1 MAVYKYATKD
11 LSINAAESFLY
22 QATMVAG
29 EASDEDS
36 STTKRSKILYVCIGH
51 NKDWPNEPTPT
62 TPPDNEQHLSFG
74 HHRDMIGCRKVTA
87 SNISHV
93 APRYDWTSGTV
104 YSMWRDTDE
113 DMYDRAFYVLTDEYN
128 VYKCLYN
135 NKGAAS
141 TVKPTG
147 FSTLPFT
154 TSDGYT
160 WKYMYTVSLSDANK
174 FLTPAYLP
182 VKTIVTGDGSTESDR
197 QLAVQNAA
205 VNGAIY
211 VVETV
216 NVGSGY
222 HYIANCVVEAG
233 GRDTIR
239 LSGAGDNPPSPID
252 NFYNGSSI
260 YIQSGT
266 GAGQL
271 RRIVDYEGATKTITV
286 NTAFATT
293 CNTDSRALISPTVT
307 VIGDGQG
314 AKAYAR
320 VNTST
325 TAISNIQVIAVGS
338 GYTHAEAL
346 ITSNSIH
353 GAGATANVVISPT
366 GGHGR
371 NPIRELYA
379 DKLMLN
385 IQFNGV
391 EGVSANGNGYI
402 PSNTE
407 FRSISL
413 ISDPVLKC
421 DSNNNFVAVEHIAN
435 TSNSPQTL
443 RLTTRLTISYNQMDG
458 STPQNPLAVGDIL
471 TNERNRLRAELGT
484 LEFVTELGATA
495 RQNAALANAV
505 KAANGDVV
513 YIREDETESDPS
525 FCSVYINNVD
535 SYSDYAAF
543 TKDDVILKSTSDT
556 KVATVEAIKGPEAN
570 TYSGEILFVEHLQA
584 ISRDP
589 EQTEDIKIIL
599 DF

>member
-11 LSINAAESFLY
+11 LSINAAESFLHN
-22 QATMVAG
+22 ATH
-29 EASDEDS
+29 DEDS
-36 STTKRSKILYVCIGH
+36 STEKKSMILYVCLGH
-51 NKDWPNEPTPT
+51 NKEWPNEPTPT
-62 TPPDNEQHLSFG
+62 TPPDNEQHLSYE
-74 HHRDMIGCRKVTA
+74 HHREMIGCRRVT
-87 SNISHV
+87 SSDMSHV
-93 APRYDWTSGTV
+93 TQRYDWTSGTV
-104 YSMWRDTDE
+104 YSMWRDTDT
-113 DMYDRAFYVLTDEYN
+113 DMYERAYYVLTDEYN

-135 NKGAAS
+135 NKGSAS
-141 TVKPTG
+141 TVKPSG

-160 WKYMYTVSLSDANK
+160 WKYMYTVSLSEANK
-174 FLTPAYLP
+174 FLTPSYIP
-182 VKTIVTGDGSTESDR
+182 VKTIETGDGSTESDR

-205 VNGAIY
+205 VNGAIH

-216 NVGSGY
+216 QVGSGY
-222 HYIANCVVEAG
+222 HYIANGVVEAG
-233 GRDTIR
+233 GRDDIR
-239 LSGAGDNPPSPID
+239 LSAAGDNPPSPID
-252 NFYNGSSI
+252 NYYNGSSI

-271 RRIVDYEGATKTITV
+271 RRIIDYDGSTKTFTV
-286 NTAFATT
+286 NTAFQTT
-293 CNTDSRALISPTVT
+293 CNTDSRVIISPSCTI
-307 VIGDGQG
+307 IGDGQG
-314 AKAYAR
+314 AKAYTR
-320 VNTST
+320 VNIST
-325 TAISNIQVIAVGS
+325 GAISNVQVIAVGS
-338 GYTHAEAL
+338 GYSRAQAL

-353 GAGATANVVISPT
+353 GSGATANVVISPT
-366 GGHGR
+366 GGHGS

-379 DKLMLN
+379 DKIMMN

-413 ISDPVLKC
+413 LSDPVLKC
-421 DSNNNFVAVEHIAN
+421 DSNNNFITVERIAN
-435 TSNSPQTL
+435 TSNSPATL
-443 RLTTRLTISYNQMDG
+443 RMMTRLTISYNQMDG
-458 STPQNPLAVGDIL
+458 STPQNPLVVGDTI

-484 LEFVTELGATA
+484 LEFVTELGQTA
-495 RQNAALANAV
+495 RESAALTNAVLAANA
-505 KAANGDVV
+505 DIV

-525 FCSVYINNVD
+525 FYSVYINNVE

-556 KVATVEAIKGPEAN
+556 QVATVESIKGPEAN
-570 TYSGEILFVEHLQA
+570 TFSGEILYVEHIQA
-584 ISRDP
+584 VTRDP

>member
-11 LSINAAESFLY
+11 LSIDAAASFLH
-22 QATMVAG
+22 QTTMVAG
-29 EASDEDS
+29 TSTDEDGRS
-36 STTKRSKILYVCIGH
+36 TKRSKILYVCIGH
-51 NKDWPNEPTPT
+51 NKEWTNEPTPT
-62 TPPDNEQHLSFG
+62 LPPDNEQHLSYE
-74 HHRDMIGCRKVTA
+74 HHRELIGCRKVTP

-93 APRYDWTSGTV
+93 APRYNWATGTV

-113 DMYDRAFYVLTDEYN
+113 DMYARAYYVLTDEYN

-174 FLTPAYLP
+174 FLTPAYIP
-182 VKTIVTGDGSTESDR
+182 VKTIITGDGSTESDR

-205 VNGAIY
+205 VNGAIH

-239 LSGAGDNPPSPID
+239 LSAAGDNPPSPID
-252 NFYNGSSI
+252 NYYNGASI

-293 CNTDSRALISPTVT
+293 CNTDSRALLSPTVT
-307 VIGDGQG
+307 IIGDGQG

-320 VNTST
+320 VNTAT
-325 TAISNIQVIAVGS
+325 GAISNVQVIAVGS
-338 GYTHAEAL
+338 GYTRAEAL
-346 ITSNSIH
+346 ITANSIH
-353 GAGATANVVISPT
+353 GSGATANVVISPT
-366 GGHGR
+366 GGHGA
-371 NPIRELYA
+371 NPVRELYA

-385 IQFNGV
+385 IQFNGT

-407 FRSISL
+407 FRTISL
-413 ISDPVLKC
+413 LSDPVLKC

-443 RLTTRLTISYNQMDG
+443 RMTTRLTISYNQMDG
-458 STPQNPLAVGDIL
+458 SNPQNPLAVRDTI

-484 LEFVTELGATA
+484 LEFVTELGSTA
-495 RQNAALANAV
+495 RKASALANAV
-505 KAANGDVV
+505 KAANGDIV
-513 YIREDETESDPS
+513 YIREDESQSDPS
-525 FCSVYINNVD
+525 FYTAYINSVE

-543 TKDDVILKSTSDT
+543 TKDDVILESTSDT

-570 TYSGEILFVEHLQA
+570 TFSGEILFVEHIQA
-584 ISRDP
+584 VTRDP

>member
-11 LSINAAESFLY
+11 LSINAAESFLHN
-22 QATMVAG
+22 ATH
-29 EASDEDS
+29 DEDS
-36 STTKRSKILYVCIGH
+36 STEKKSMILYVCLGH
-51 NKDWPNEPTPT
+51 NKEWPNEPTPI
-62 TPPDNEQHLSFG
+62 TPPDNEQHLSYE
-74 HHRDMIGCRKVTA
+74 HYREMIGCRRVT
-87 SNISHV
+87 SSDMSHV
-93 APRYDWTSGTV
+93 TQRYDWTSGTV
-104 YSMWRDTDE
+104 YSMWRDTDT
-113 DMYDRAFYVLTDEYN
+113 DMYERAYYVLTDEYN

-135 NKGAAS
+135 NKGSAS
-141 TVKPTG
+141 TVKPSG

-160 WKYMYTVSLSDANK
+160 WKYMYTVSLSEANK
-174 FLTPAYLP
+174 FLTPSYIP
-182 VKTIVTGDGSTESDR
+182 VKTIETGDGSTESDR

-205 VNGAIY
+205 VNGAIH

-216 NVGSGY
+216 QVGSGY
-222 HYIANCVVEAG
+222 HYIANGIVEAG
-233 GRDTIR
+233 GRDDIR
-239 LSGAGDNPPSPID
+239 LSAAGDNPPSPID
-252 NFYNGSSI
+252 NYYNGSSI

-271 RRIVDYEGATKTITV
+271 RRIIDYDGSTKTFTV
-286 NTAFATT
+286 NTAFQTT
-293 CNTDSRALISPTVT
+293 CNTDSRVIISPSCTI
-307 VIGDGQG
+307 IGDGQG
-314 AKAYAR
+314 AKAYTR
-320 VNTST
+320 VNSST
-325 TAISNIQVIAVGS
+325 GAISNVQVIAVGS
-338 GYTHAEAL
+338 GYSRAQAL

-353 GAGATANVVISPT
+353 GSGATANVVISPT
-366 GGHGR
+366 GGHGS

-379 DKLMLN
+379 DKIMMN

-413 ISDPVLKC
+413 LSDPVLKC
-421 DSNNNFVAVEHIAN
+421 DSNNNFITVERIAN
-435 TSNSPQTL
+435 TSNSPATL
-443 RLTTRLTISYNQMDG
+443 RMMTRLTISYNQMDG
-458 STPQNPLAVGDIL
+458 STPQNPLVVGDTI

-484 LEFVTELGATA
+484 LEFVTELGQTA
-495 RQNAALANAV
+495 RESAALTNAVLAANA
-505 KAANGDVV
+505 DIV

-525 FCSVYINNVD
+525 FYSVYINNVE

-556 KVATVEAIKGPEAN
+556 QVATVESIKGPEAN
-570 TYSGEILFVEHLQA
+570 TFSGEILYVEHIQA
-584 ISRDP
+584 VTRDP